1 MTVCSYQSNQK
12 NYFYIYCYMYNVI
25 ILHPYKA
32 YMKQAFVLIFFVLS
46 LAACH
51 TSKPVAAEE
60 LRTLKKNTPDRDGSS
75 FSKAIIIEEFS
86 ETTGVKAEYA
96 WLDKHYAGY
105 KTEKQTLRALNN
117 IPCDIIRIKTPDG
130 QEKDVYFDISNYYGK
145 Y

>member
-1 MTVCSYQSNQK
+1 MV
-12 NYFYIYCYMYNVI
+12 
-25 ILHPYKA
+25 HPNKS
-32 YMKQAFVLIFFVLS
+32 YMKHAFICIFLVLS

-51 TSKPVAAEE
+51 TAKPVAAEE

-130 QEKDVYFDISNYYGK
+130 QEKDVYLDISNYYFK